1 MPIRLNAC
9 LEIGTPMS
17 EKLSPGAL
25 VAPAVARNR
34 DPILAVLRDV
44 LPARGV
50 VLEIASGS
58 GEHAAYFAKALP
70 SIVWQPSDADASA
83 LASIRA
89 YRDAHGASNLLPPLR
104 IDARDPP
111 WPVDKIDA
119 IISINMVHIA
129 PWSACEGLFLGAS
142 QVLRPGG
149 KLILYGP
156 FNIDGKFTAE
166 SNEAFDAS
174 LKARDASWGIRDLD
188 DVKACASRNGLRL
201 VSRVEM
207 PANNQILVFS
217 R

>member
-1 MPIRLNAC
+1 M
-9 LEIGTPMS
+9 T
-17 EKLSPGAL
+17 EKLSPGAM
-25 VAPAVARNR
+25 VAPAAARNR

-58 GEHAAYFAKALP
+58 GEHAVHFAQALP
-70 SIVWQPSDADASA
+70 EIIWQPSDADAAA

-89 YRDAHGASNLLPPLR
+89 YRDAYGASNLLPPLR

-119 IISINMVHIA
+119 VLSINMIHIA
-129 PWSACEGLFLGAS
+129 PWNACEGLFLGAS
-142 QVLRPGG
+142 QVLRKGG

-156 FNIDGKFTAE
+156 FNIDGRFTAQ

-174 LKARDASWGIRDLD
+174 LKARDASWGIRDLA
-188 DVKACASRNGLRL
+188 DVEACAARNGLRL
-201 VSRVEM
+201 VSQVEM
-207 PANNQILVFS
+207 PANNLTVVFT
-217 R
+217 RKPGD

>member
-1 MPIRLNAC
+1 
-9 LEIGTPMS
+9 MS

-34 DPILAVLRDV
+34 DPILAVLREL
-44 LPARGV
+44 LPPRGV

-58 GEHAAYFAKALP
+58 GEHAVYFAEALP

-83 LASIRA
+83 LASIRT
-89 YRDAHGASNLLPPLR
+89 YRDAYGASNLLPPLR

-111 WPVDKIDA
+111 WPVDKVDA
-119 IISINMVHIA
+119 IISINMIHIA
-129 PWSACEGLFLGAS
+129 PWNACEGLFLGAS
-142 QVLRPGG
+142 QALRPGG

-156 FNIDGKFTAE
+156 FNIDGMFTAP

-174 LKARDASWGIRDLD
+174 LKARDAAWGIRDLD
-188 DVKACASRNGLRL
+188 AVSACANRNGLRL

-207 PANNQILVFS
+207 PANNQIVVFA

>member
-1 MPIRLNAC
+1 M
-9 LEIGTPMS
+9 T
-17 EKLSPGAL
+17 EKLSPGAM
-25 VAPAVARNR
+25 VAPAAARNR

-58 GEHAAYFAKALP
+58 GEHAVHFAQALP
-70 SIVWQPSDADASA
+70 EIIWQPSDADAAA

-89 YRDAHGASNLLPPLR
+89 YRDVYGASNLLPPLR

-119 IISINMVHIA
+119 VLSINMIHIA
-129 PWSACEGLFLGAS
+129 PWNACEGLFLGAS
-142 QVLRPGG
+142 QVLRKGG

-156 FNIDGKFTAE
+156 FNIDGRFTAQ

-174 LKARDASWGIRDLD
+174 LKARDASWGIRDLA
-188 DVKACASRNGLRL
+188 DVEACAARNGLRL
-201 VSRVEM
+201 VSKVEM
-207 PANNQILVFS
+207 PANNLTVVFT
-217 R
+217 RKPGD

>member
-1 MPIRLNAC
+1 
-9 LEIGTPMS
+9 MS

-44 LPARGV
+44 LPPRGV

-70 SIVWQPSDADASA
+70 GIVWQPSDADASA
-83 LASIRA
+83 LASIRS
-89 YRDAHGASNLLPPLR
+89 YRDAYGVSNLLPPLR

-111 WPVDKIDA
+111 WPVDKVDA
-119 IISINMVHIA
+119 VLSINMIHIA
-129 PWSACEGLFLGAS
+129 PWNACEGLFLGAS
-142 QVLRPGG
+142 QTLRPGG

-174 LKARDASWGIRDLD
+174 LKARDASWGIRDLA
-188 DVKACASRNGLRL
+188 DVSACAVRNGLRL
-201 VSRVEM
+201 VKQVKM
-207 PANNQILVFS
+207 PANNQTIVFS

>member
-1 MPIRLNAC
+1 M
-9 LEIGTPMS
+9 T
-17 EKLSPGAL
+17 EKLSPGAM
-25 VAPAVARNR
+25 VAPAAARNR

-58 GEHAAYFAKALP
+58 GEHAVHFAQALP
-70 SIVWQPSDADASA
+70 EIIWQPSDADAAA

-89 YRDAHGASNLLPPLR
+89 YRDAYGASNLLPPLR

-119 IISINMVHIA
+119 VLSINMIHIA
-129 PWSACEGLFLGAS
+129 PWNACEGLFLGAS
-142 QVLRPGG
+142 QVLRKGG

-156 FNIDGKFTAE
+156 FNIDGRFTAQ

-174 LKARDASWGIRDLD
+174 LKARDASWGIRDLA
-188 DVKACASRNGLRL
+188 DVEACAARNGLRL
-201 VSRVEM
+201 VSKVEM
-207 PANNQILVFS
+207 PANNLTVVFT
-217 R
+217 RKPGD